1 MPLYKVTFISKDD
14 EISECVFIDAD
25 TSDEAMEYGVHIAG
39 QIDHE
44 EVIAIVREATEDEVD
59 AYSAGHRDGWEDHV
73 DALVV
78 KERMKEHN
86 GHIKRITDLDT
97 LESVEMFT
105 CPKCQLIKDLDEISG
120 EQTTVGEFDTLWDIC
135 KDCVL

>member
-1 MPLYKVTFISKDD
+1 MPLYKVTFISKDN

-25 TSDEAMEYGVHIAG
+25 TSDEASEYGIAMVE

-44 EVIAIVREATEDEVD
+44 EVIYIAREATEDEIA
-59 AYSAGHRDGWEDHV
+59 AYSAGHRDGWEDHI
-73 DALVV
+73 DALMLE
-78 KERMKEHN
+78 ERMREHN
-86 GHIKRITDLDT
+86 GHIKHVTSFDP
-97 LESVEMFT
+97 LETVEMFT

-135 KDCVL
+135 KNCV